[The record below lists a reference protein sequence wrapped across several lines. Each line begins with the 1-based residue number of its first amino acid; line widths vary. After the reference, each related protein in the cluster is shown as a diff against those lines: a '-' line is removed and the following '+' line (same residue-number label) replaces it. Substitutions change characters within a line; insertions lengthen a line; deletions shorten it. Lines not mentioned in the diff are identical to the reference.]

1 MQTWSPVVIV
11 LGKWLDL
18 LKVTN
23 SQNEM
28 YEHKYEV
35 LMNFLLQKEDDSE
48 IKLTSFPRMPIATM
62 IAATET
68 KTHA

>member
-1 MQTWSPVVIV
+1 MHANLIAGCHRI
-11 LGKWLDL
+11 GKMIGFVKGDQL
-18 LKVTN
+18 
-23 SQNEM
+23 NEM

-35 LMNFLLQKEDDSE
+35 LMNFHLQKEDNSE

>member
-1 MQTWSPVVIV
+1 MIGFVKGDQ
-11 LGKWLDL
+11 L
-18 LKVTN
+18 
-23 SQNEM
+23 

-35 LMNFLLQKEDDSE
+35 LMNFLLQKEDNSE